1 MTTNT
6 TPWRGVA
13 FAAVLVLGGCGEVA
27 PVVPRYPLIGSV
39 KRNGQPVRD
48 GGLIFVR
55 KGGGGPVVNAAVE
68 QDGTFSARSEYR
80 DGVGKLEFRPGA
92 PAGEYTAVYH
102 PPSSGAKDGLEV
114 ELTTPVIVSD
124 GGATVA
130 LVLPEAMP
138 PGGGIPRDEERATRK

>member
-13 FAAVLVLGGCGEVA
+13 LAATLVSFGCVEVA
-27 PVVPRYPLIGSV
+27 QDAPRHPLAGTV
-39 KRNGQPVRD
+39 TRNGQPVRE

-68 QDGTFSARSEYR
+68 KDGTFSARSEYR
-80 DGVGKLEFRPGA
+80 DRAGKLEFRPGA

-102 PPSSGAKDGLEV
+102 PPSSGAKTGLEV
-114 ELTTPVIVSD
+114 ELTDPVVVSD
-124 GGATVA
+124 GGVTVA
-130 LVLPEAMP
+130 LILPETMP
-138 PGGGIPRDEERATRK
+138 QGGGAPRDEDRATHK